1 MSSEVSNGEWIAS
14 LTAEQVLAGV
24 SRAIGER
31 DWLAVEGLMKILA
44 VKDPRKAQ
52 AVYDVMTI
60 ATSQGEDETAATAVA
75 AKFEREGLDGG

>member
-44 VKDPRKAQ
+44 VKDPCKAQ
-52 AVYDVMTI
+52 AVDDVMTI
-60 ATSQGEDETAATAVA
+60 ATSQGEDEDA
-75 AKFEREGLDGG
+75 ERDG